1 MWKQTLLQMIA
12 AAVPYFAF
20 QIWHDRAAT
29 RRSQPFYLALFSICS
44 LIIGF
49 IVCASEN
56 RLDMVFSF
64 IPLFVG
70 SLYGGYAAM
79 AVLGTGYAAARLLHD
94 GLAAW
99 SLLEL
104 AGIAAL
110 VMPLL
115 FYWIGPGFQAMD
127 RRRKQL
133 ILAALMSGVVLVHLT
148 VFTLYPNEGGLSF
161 RALADLQGWTYI
173 FLYYA
178 TASLVVY
185 LIEND
190 RERLR
195 LHENLSQWITEYRI
209 ESQKLK
215 QFVEEHPFGVI
226 FAEQNGRI
234 SHLNERARK
243 MLRAREADG
252 ELLGKPYAALGGYP
266 SGSVL
271 TKLLEQ
277 SLAGGASATVYARE
291 QSGIYACTGISI
303 RDPRGSGVIGAAVLA
318 QDVTELSLL
327 QGEAERMERLS
338 LVGQMAASI
347 THEIRNPM
355 AVIRGFIQL
364 MRERSPDNQRE
375 YFRIVMDEL
384 DRANGII
391 NDFLSMAQT
400 RLSERSPASLHHL
413 IAELLPLLMA
423 DANMRGLT
431 IELELADEMPL
442 LLLNAKEIKQLILN
456 LCRNGL
462 EAMEERKGT
471 LRIRTR
477 TTPAHVELQVA
488 DGGHGIPRERLER
501 LFEPF
506 FTTKT
511 QGTGLGL
518 AMCLGIAERHG
529 GTIRVESE
537 YGAGATFTVRF
548 DRNAGG

>member
-20 QIWHDRAAT
+20 QVWHDRAAT
-29 RRSQPFYLALFSICS
+29 RISKPFYLALFSICS

-49 IVCASEN
+49 VVCASDN
-56 RLDMVFSF
+56 RLDMGFMF
-64 IPLFVG
+64 IPLFIG
-70 SLYGGYAAM
+70 SLYGGYGAM
-79 AVLGTGYAAARLLHD
+79 AVLGSVYAAARLLHD

-104 AGIAAL
+104 AGVTAL

-115 FYWIGPGFQAMD
+115 FHWIGPEFQAMD

-133 ILAALMSGVVLVHLT
+133 VLFALMTGVIFVHLT
-148 VFTLYPNEGGLSF
+148 VFALYPDEAGLSF

-178 TASLVVY
+178 TAFVVVY
-185 LIEND
+185 LIENYMD
-190 RERLR
+190 RLR
-195 LHENLSQWITEYRI
+195 LNENLSQWMTQYRI
-209 ESQKLK
+209 EAQKLK

-226 FAEQNGRI
+226 FAERGGVI
-234 SHLNERARK
+234 SHLNERART
-243 MLRAREADG
+243 MLRAGETED
-252 ELLGKPYAALGGYP
+252 ELLGKPYSMLGGYAA
-266 SGSVL
+266 GRVM

-277 SLAGGASATVYARE
+277 ALAGHASATEYARE
-291 QSGIYACTGISI
+291 QSKIYACMGISI

-364 MRERSPDNQRE
+364 MRERSPENQRE

-400 RLSERSPASLHHL
+400 RLSERSPASLHDL
-413 IAELLPLLMA
+413 IDDLLPLLMA

-477 TTPAHVELQVA
+477 AMPAHVELQVA
-488 DGGHGIPRERLER
+488 DDGHGIPRERLER

-537 YGAGATFTVRF
+537 PGAGTTFTVRF
-548 DRNAGG
+548 DRSAGG

>member
-12 AAVPYFAF
+12 ASVPYFAF
-20 QIWHDRAAT
+20 QIWHDRTAL
-29 RRSQPFYLALFSICS
+29 RRSKPFYLAMFSICS
-44 LIIGF
+44 LLVGF
-49 IVCASEN
+49 VVCTAEN
-56 RLDMVFSF
+56 RLDMGFPF
-64 IPLFVG
+64 IPLFIG
-70 SLYGGYAAM
+70 SLYGGLGAM
-79 AVLGTGYAAARLLHD
+79 TVLGSVFAGARLLHD

-99 SLLEL
+99 SLMEL
-104 AGIAAL
+104 AGSAAL

-115 FYWIGPGFQAMD
+115 FYWSGPAFRNKS
-127 RRRKQL
+127 RRGKQL
-133 ILAALMSGVVLVHLT
+133 ILAALMTGVIVVHLT
-148 VFTLYPNEGGLSF
+148 VFTLYPDASGLSF
-161 RALADLQGWTYI
+161 PSLAAPHGWTYI

-178 TASLVVY
+178 TASMIVY
-185 LIEND
+185 LIENYM
-190 RERLR
+190 ERLQ
-195 LHENLSQWITEYRI
+195 LHENLSQWMAQYRI

-226 FAEQNGRI
+226 FAERSGMI

-243 MLRAREADG
+243 MLQARETDG
-252 ELLGKPYAALGGYP
+252 ELLGKPFAALGSYA
-266 SGSVL
+266 SGPVL

-277 SLAGGASATVYARE
+277 SLAGRAGATEYARE
-291 QSGIYACTGISI
+291 QSKIYACTGISI
-303 RDPRGSGVIGAAVLA
+303 RDPRGDVIGAAVLA
-318 QDVTELSLL
+318 QDVTELRLL

-364 MRERSPDNQRE
+364 MRERSPENQRD

-400 RLSERSPASLHHL
+400 RLSERAPVSLHEL
-413 IAELLPLLMA
+413 VAELLPLLMA
-423 DANMRGLT
+423 DANMRGLQV
-431 IELELADEMPL
+431 ELELAGEMPL
-442 LLLNAKEIKQLILN
+442 LMLNAKEIKQLILN
-456 LCRNGL
+456 LCRNGM
-462 EAMEERKGT
+462 EAMEQQKGT
-471 LRIRTR
+471 LRIRTLV
-477 TTPAHVELQVA
+477 TAADIELQVA
-488 DGGHGIPRERLER
+488 DEGHGIPPDRLER

-537 YGAGATFTVRF
+537 PGVGTTFTVRF
-548 DRNAGG
+548 DRTAGG